1 VSLEHFVDLVV
12 GVVTA
17 VVAWLSV
24 QWTRLRSDVNKL
36 QTESAVLQSKYDAL
50 PDSLKEIKNELTGL
64 RTDFNNEMRRL
75 HDRVDG
81 KADR

>member
-1 VSLEHFVDLVV
+1 MSLDHVVDLVV

-17 VVAWLSV
+17 VVGWLAL
-24 QWTRLRSDVNKL
+24 QWTRLRADVNQLK
-36 QTESAVLQSKYDAL
+36 TESAVLQSKYDAL
-50 PDSLKEIKNELTGL
+50 PESLKEIKDELKGL
-64 RTDFNNEMRRL
+64 RGDFHDEMRRL